1 MSDIVIVDTSVVICL
16 LNIPGEDTER
26 RNEVIEEYTQCLLRK
41 DFLVL
46 PVATIIET
54 GNHVARCSDGWRIAK
69 HFAKFVRR
77 ISATTGPSPFPGI
90 SFFDEED
97 LMAWLDDFPDYAK
110 RRIAMAD
117 FTMIKEC
124 ERLRARTDRHV
135 RIWSLDSDLAG
146 YG

>member
-1 MSDIVIVDTSVVICL
+1 MSDIVIVDTNGVVCL
-16 LNIPGEDTER
+16 LKIPGEDMER
-26 RNEVIEEYTQCLLRK
+26 RDQVKAEYEQCMARK

-54 GNHVARCSDGWRIAK
+54 GNHVARCSDGWRIAN
-69 HFAKFVRR
+69 HFAKFVRQ

-90 SFFDEED
+90 SFFDEKD
-97 LMAWLDDFPDYAK
+97 LMAWLGDFPEYAK
-110 RRIAMAD
+110 RRIEMAD

-135 RIWSLDSDLAG
+135 RIWSLDSDLASHD
-146 YG
+146 